1 MEKVFNFEK
10 VKLLND
16 DFFFIR
22 KEIIISV
29 IFESLLFFIDSLI
42 FYEKRNMEQ
51 KIENKVKFSGCV
63 IAFNC

>member
-1 MEKVFNFEK
+1 MTI
-10 VKLLND
+10 
-16 DFFFIR
+16 FFFIR